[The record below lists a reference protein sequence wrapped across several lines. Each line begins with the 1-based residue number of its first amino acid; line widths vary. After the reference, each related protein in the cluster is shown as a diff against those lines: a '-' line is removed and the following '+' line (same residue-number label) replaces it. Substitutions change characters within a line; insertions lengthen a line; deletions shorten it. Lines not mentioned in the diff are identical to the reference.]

1 MRTECTTDPDAW
13 PRIVNAG
20 SAEPRLL
27 DRVRLA
33 VRARHYSLRTEEAYV
48 AWVKRFV
55 LFHGKRHPQTMGEG
69 EINLFLSDLAV
80 RQRVSAS
87 TQNQAL
93 AAILFLYRHVLEK
106 PLPDLRQVV
115 RAKRPKR
122 LPAVLT
128 RAEVRAVI
136 GRLGGTERLVAIL
149 LYGSGLRLLECL
161 RLRAKDVEFGS
172 NRIVVHDAKGQRD
185 RIAPLPYVVKAA
197 LPTWLARVKRVH
209 ERDLTAGFGAVFLP
223 GALAR
228 KYPGAEREWGW
239 QWIFPAEHR
248 SRDPRTGAER
258 RHHLHE
264 SVVQRAVHQ
273 AVVDIGISR
282 RASCHTFRHSFAT
295 HLIEDGYDIR
305 TIQELL
311 GHKDVKTTMIYTHV
325 LNRPGTLGVRSP
337 ADVLWRPSL
346 TGLPDTRRRSSQS
359 NVLGAPIPPSHQLE
373 SGEADAAPFENLDD
387 DF

>member
-1 MRTECTTDPDAW
+1 MERDPPFRRW
-13 PRIVNAG
+13 SPIVDAG
-20 SAEPRLL
+20 SGEPRLL

-48 AWVKRFV
+48 GWVRRFV
-55 LFHGKRHPQTMGEG
+55 LFHGKRHPQTMGES
-69 EINLFLSDLAV
+69 EINAFVSDLAT
-80 RQRVSAS
+80 RGRVAAS

-106 PLPDLRQVV
+106 PLPELAEVV
-115 RAKRPKR
+115 RAKRPRR

-128 RAEVRAVI
+128 RAEVRALI
-136 GRLGGTERLVAIL
+136 GRLGGTHRLVAML
-149 LYGSGLRLLECL
+149 LYGSGLRLIECL
-161 RLRAKDVEFGS
+161 RLRIKDVEFGS
-172 NRIVVHDAKGQRD
+172 HRLVVRDAKGQRD
-185 RIAPLPYVVKAA
+185 RVAPLPLVVKAA

-209 ERDLTAGFGAVFLP
+209 EKDLAAGCGSVFLP
-223 GALAR
+223 EALVR
-228 KYPGAEREWGW
+228 KYPGAERDWGW
-239 QWIFPAEHR
+239 QWVFPADHR

-258 RHHLHE
+258 RHHIHE
-264 SVVQRAVHQ
+264 SVMQRAVRQ

-282 RASCHTFRHSFAT
+282 RASCHTLRHSFAT

-337 ADVLWRPSL
+337 ADVLWRPGL
-346 TGLPDTRRRSSQS
+346 ARLPDTRLRDLQP
-359 NVLGAPIPPSHQLE
+359 NTLTPPAPPGRQLE
-373 SGEADAAPFENLDD
+373 AGEIDALPTEELDD